1 MTDGTNLKSRL
12 KILSSIFIIFCLGC
26 SNSTQLPTPEK
37 IGDKERIRVISGKQA
52 ARVVNKMHGQTLA
65 ADDNVIV
72 EYGKEKKDL
81 LYFSFRKILVVVSNL
96 SIFWR

>member
-37 IGDKERIRVISGKQA
+37 ILEINCRPGFWKSIRFDSGIRKNLGYFNKLPVFYLIFPQ
-52 ARVVNKMHGQTLA
+52 RVC
-65 ADDNVIV
+65 
-72 EYGKEKKDL
+72 
-81 LYFSFRKILVVVSNL
+81 
-96 SIFWR
+96 